1 MSMRQRHRS
10 FYLGLGRR
18 RLATV
23 PAAQGGPHALCRA
36 GAETATDQ
44 KPEVSA
50 PLTSDCCEPQALPS
64 TVEPS
69 FEIPWAL
76 PVRKKNCTK
85 HGGPIP
91 GGDLG
96 KPAQRRPSKA
106 AGTGANLA

>member
-18 RLATV
+18 RLATI
-23 PAAQGGPHALCRA
+23 PAAQGGPHALYA
-36 GAETATDQ
+36 PGPQMATGQ
-44 KPEVSA
+44 KPEMSA
-50 PLTSDCCEPQALPS
+50 PSASDCCEPQALPS

-85 HGGPIP
+85 HRGPIP
-91 GGDLG
+91 GGNLG
-96 KPAQRRPSKA
+96 ETCTSA
-106 AGTGANLA
+106 